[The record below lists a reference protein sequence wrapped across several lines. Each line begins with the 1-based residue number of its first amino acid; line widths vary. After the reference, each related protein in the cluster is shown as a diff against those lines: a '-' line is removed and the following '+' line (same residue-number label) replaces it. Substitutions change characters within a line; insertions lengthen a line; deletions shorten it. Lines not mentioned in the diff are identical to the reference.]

1 MRSRT
6 QVRRLIN
13 SQTARCI
20 ILSDRGKEVSLQ
32 VRKKVVG
39 EIPPASL
46 HYVCPV
52 LWKTRTAGGLKT
64 AGVAMGL
71 ESGKGLV

>member
-1 MRSRT
+1 M
-6 QVRRLIN
+6 
-13 SQTARCI
+13 
-20 ILSDRGKEVSLQ
+20 
-32 VRKKVVG
+32 VG